1 MRRHRPAAVDV
12 KARLVCFPPAGS
24 AASFFRS
31 WPESVP
37 TEIDVVAVQY
47 PGRQERLGEECAG
60 SMDELADAV
69 AAALV
74 PLADRPLAMFGHSM
88 GASVAFEVAARF
100 QSTYGIGGIP
110 LFLAARAAPHRVR
123 PLDVDCDDDQA
134 LVRKL
139 HELGSPDTHVLDDPE
154 LREVTLPAVR
164 GDFRICRTYRR
175 PEPPAALD
183 TTAVFYRGS
192 ADPGTDADDVN
203 GWSDV
208 IRGGVREAVLP
219 GGHFFVV
226 QHERLLVQDITRH
239 LYGLLAG

>member
-1 MRRHRPAAVDV
+1 MDA
-12 KARLVCFPPAGS
+12 KTRLVCFPPAGS

-31 WPESVP
+31 WPDLIP
-37 TEIDVVAVQY
+37 AEIEVVAVQY

-60 SMDELADAV
+60 SMGELADAV
-69 AAALV
+69 TAALV
-74 PLADRPLAMFGHSM
+74 PLADRPLALFGHSM
-88 GASVAFEVAARF
+88 GASVAFEVAARLR
-100 QSTYGIGGIP
+100 STYGIDGIP

-134 LVRKL
+134 LMRKL
-139 HELGSPDTHVLDDPE
+139 DELGSPDTHVLDDPE
-154 LREVTLPAVR
+154 LRELTLPAIR
-164 GDFRICRTYRR
+164 GDFKICRTYRH
-175 PEPPAALD
+175 PEAPAPLD

-192 ADPGTDADDVN
+192 ADPGTNADDVN

-208 IRGGVREAVLP
+208 IRGHVREAVLP

-226 QHERLLVQDITRH
+226 HHERLLVQDVTRH